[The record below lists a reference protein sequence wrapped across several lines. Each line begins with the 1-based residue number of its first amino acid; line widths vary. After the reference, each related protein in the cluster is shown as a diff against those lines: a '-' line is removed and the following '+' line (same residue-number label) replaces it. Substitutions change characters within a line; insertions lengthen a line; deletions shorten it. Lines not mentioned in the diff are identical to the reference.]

1 MQREKLQLP
10 EVFSC
15 LSVCQLSEQQTIE
28 GIAYISK
35 PPLGPLL
42 TTLYVSQQRLF
53 VKIRAIYWGSR
64 DDLEAVY

>member
-15 LSVCQLSEQQTIE
+15 LSVYQLSEQQTIE

-42 TTLYVSQQRLF
+42 TT
-53 VKIRAIYWGSR
+53 
-64 DDLEAVY
+64 

>member
-10 EVFSC
+10 EVISC

-42 TTLYVSQQRLF
+42 TT
-53 VKIRAIYWGSR
+53 
-64 DDLEAVY
+64 